1 MSQQQAELI
10 AKLEKLIEQAKEC
23 RALAAHQFMPQ
34 PTYIDALE
42 KLPWSQ
48 PNAKGYQWI
57 KRSVL
62 DTMELRDFLRTLS
75 LDKWCKHGQFVYRL
89 SGNNGDLVGRVPARN
104 QE

>member
-10 AKLEKLIEQAKEC
+10 AKLERLIDQAKEC
-23 RALAAHQFMPQ
+23 RDLVSKQFMP
-34 PTYIDALE
+34 PPAYLDALE

-62 DTMELRDFLRTLS
+62 DTTELRDFLRTLS
-75 LDKWCKHGQFVYRL
+75 LDKWRKHGQFVYRL
-89 SGNNGDLVGRVPARN
+89 SGSNGDLVGRVPARN